1 MAYTCPHCGAPSISA
16 IAKWLSGNVR
26 FANCAACGGFSHV
39 RSTTARQCSAAG
51 LATGAVGVL
60 AFALGGLHPAWLWTA
75 LGAALGVYL
84 LAWHLVAL
92 EPDDEGGWKLG
103 RDWLFSLLGLGL
115 LGVWWWGRW
124 G

>member
-1 MAYTCPHCGAPSISA
+1 MAYTCPHCGASSISA
-16 IAKWLSGNVR
+16 FAKWLSGNVR
-26 FANCAACGGFSHV
+26 FARCAACGGSSHV

-51 LATGAVGVL
+51 LATGGIGVL
-60 AFALGGLHPAWLWTA
+60 AFVLGGLHPAWLWAA